1 MAQHSGDV
9 AAGETELQV
18 VVDSNGDLIY
28 HGNAAV
34 ALGVEP
40 YRQVRLAV
48 RVLEVS
54 QMPPDDFDDAVLR
67 RV

>member
-1 MAQHSGDV
+1 MAQQSSGP

-28 HGNAAV
+28 HGDAAV
-34 ALGVEP
+34 ALNVEP

-54 QMPPDDFDDAVLR
+54 PMPPDDLDDAVIQR
-67 RV
+67 A